1 MRKAL
6 VRGLLVIVAAMQ
18 STCLSETG
26 SETGS
31 ATDARLS
38 LVKRIPLSVSSDAA
52 WSLFDRSIDSGFGS
66 PTEPVVVN
74 LGELS
79 ELAIVKVYGPAPYA
93 LRITGSAGASL
104 GFGTIDLSGVS
115 RGWHAF
121 PAGSPSPTGVVE
133 LHFTPTGGPGVI
145 PEVELWVLDDAPPRP
160 RIANLSAEELPK
172 PFIATTAH
180 ARVAIEPGY
189 CSAFPVTLERR
200 PELFRRAFITY
211 RASNVLRAFGLR
223 RSVNGLG
230 EHGGSWL
237 PGSGATEVVDELDPQ
252 LLRPGTNEVSLC
264 VPDHAVQPTTIERLR
279 IVGELD
285 RGVDQVRSISIG
297 KDAKDGA
304 ALRDADPATTVEL
317 SAGERI
323 LVAFERSIAP
333 DALVLVGQIRGA
345 TTVTCVE
352 RDGAELPLDVRP
364 RGEMLVLDG
373 GARRCARLAIRIDE
387 ASTLAELDVIGS
399 GAAERVDWPRLVVT
413 SAREHF
419 GEVAWIGGFV
429 ARPRAMTTAI
439 RMRVAGEDIGT
450 RTGDF
455 GRLVKRTADA
465 EAMWRVPVTAAY
477 PDGTADAVDVLLD
490 VDHRQEL
497 ASARASATTSSGAAT
512 GASSQPFG
520 RAGELVVARA
530 APSAPTQLR
539 LGTRVGL
546 DVPAG
551 AVGKP
556 TDITV
561 RRLGDAAV
569 PPLDPG
575 MINVTGP
582 KGHAY
587 EFLPHGQR
595 FTRPAEVV
603 LPYDP
608 ALIPEGMTPSD
619 VYTYF
624 FDPDAKRWAKLPRQA
639 VDLGERIT
647 RSSTD
652 HFTIMINAVLA
663 VPRNPTPLAHD
674 PTALTS
680 IGAGSP
686 AANIDFIE
694 PPAPSSTGDAHV
706 ALPIRLP
713 QGRGAYMP
721 SLEISYS
728 SAGGDGW
735 LGAGWNLPLSR
746 IEVDT
751 RWGVPTYTAAERVRY
766 LLDGA
771 ELVPTTERDGPSCT
785 AGGPGQRFRLRV
797 EGSFAH
803 VLRCGSDPASYQ
815 FELRDRNGTLFRY
828 GGAGATLASYANGG
842 VFRFAL
848 REVADTHGNTTR
860 FFYVTDAEAGPGEPF
875 RELYPSR
882 IEYTAHPSLPAAYAV
897 HFDLDDGTRPD
908 RIVSGRA
915 GFKTITRKLLRSVR
929 VTFQGGLV
937 RQYVLTYEHGEFDK
951 TVLSSVR
958 VYGTQGCAAGGDAFT
973 LPSCAPSSLFHEHRF
988 DYHTEEQAFSAVE
1001 QWGIAG
1007 DPEPAR
1013 AALAKGA
1020 SKGGSFGVSLSAELS
1035 GGLSATAGANVGG
1048 STRHELV
1055 GVYDLN
1061 GDGLPD
1067 QVFDA
1072 GGQTMVLYNRSRP
1085 GGIPASEPLFAAA
1098 TDEATDLAGLGIERN
1113 NDWGVSL
1120 GLEASLGGFAA
1131 SAGAGFSSST
1141 ARSRQLFTDLDGDGY
1156 TDVVH
1161 AGGQA
1166 LRGQPCAAGTGTCF
1180 EPAHFGAAGSI
1191 DPRQDP
1197 MLADLAADIEART
1210 FTGDPVVRWIAPLT
1224 GTITVSGTVQKAHA
1238 GGEDG
1243 VGVEVYHQDAL
1254 IDGVT
1259 VAPAVTTVL
1268 TFPLPRSIHVVA
1280 GDALFLRVR
1289 TNEDDAV
1296 APDGTLV
1303 DAVDAR
1309 LDIAYTYA
1317 CTPLGCDDIAD
1328 PDAARD
1334 PTDRPVLAF
1343 ATDTDLRVAGAPAP
1357 LVVTARGTLDIHLNV
1372 VKRPSVAD
1380 VRICVQRFAPS
1391 AGTANPSRSLDRP
1404 CQANDAEVA
1413 NISGTVAL
1421 AAGASTTA
1429 PIDLPALHVEP
1440 GQVFVVRAESDLSF
1454 DPAGVLLEVQAPET
1468 PLAAYSEVCLPNLEG
1483 TGFECSSDARVL
1495 ASVPLDT
1502 RRFGMFTPIASVQPA
1517 MPYLAATA
1525 GTLEVASFPA
1535 PVSVL
1540 GFDEPFL
1547 VAARSNRRGILWA
1560 QDCTHASC
1568 AAIVDV
1574 PSLAV
1579 EAGESITFEIVTLGG
1594 DDGGWLTATLDGGPV
1609 SIPLQARELG
1619 ASSTAGLPFHGGYR
1633 GLSVG
1638 IWNDREAFAPAQL
1651 LEDLGQLAILPE
1663 DRRKQIARSVIAPEA
1678 FPRGA
1683 EVTGGAP
1690 AWIAPNSHALVSATM
1705 LHAAPIGVVEQ
1716 TGARGG
1722 LFAADYLRISGTR
1735 SFFLTA
1741 KAELERLHVV
1751 GVGLQASASRTDT
1764 TTDIV
1769 DMNGDSVADVL
1780 TPAGVTLGAFS
1791 AATGTAGGGVA
1802 AFDAGGLPL
1811 RRRDGHEYGID
1822 FGGRAVIKKTRASGL
1837 PVSVDNDKGPDRG
1850 FLGLSAG
1857 LGLGI
1862 GRTQLTRDLVDV
1874 NGDGLPD
1881 LVSRDA
1887 TGIEVQYNLGN
1898 RYGLPEPFG
1907 TVAATLRDPVDGFEE
1922 HVEGL
1927 ALGFDLDSTRHAL
1940 QHETTLNVHASG
1952 GFKLGSFLDLSSS
1965 VRASTTRITRQL
1977 ADINGDGLPDLLFK
1991 KHGEPRIRVQ
2001 LNRGG
2006 ELGPAT
2012 EWAIPAGWP
2021 ESPGGMFASASA
2033 LPSKVAG
2040 WLDKLLVTGPDVL
2053 AGTGSQDGSSKS
2065 ASVGIPLPYVTLG
2078 LGGSRSTSK
2087 DTYELSLLDIDGDGA
2102 ADHVLRVASS
2112 SGAGR
2117 IYVKRNRA
2125 TGSANLLRAIHR
2137 PLGGRITL
2145 SYNRVGNTVALPQ
2158 SRQVLARV
2166 EVDDGVDL
2174 SSAFA
2179 SPSLVTTLQYENGFY
2194 HRREKELFGFGKVTA
2209 RRADG
2214 VTTELEYENGTYALK
2229 GLLKSETRRD
2239 SLGRLLYRRVIQREL
2254 RAVLNAD
2261 GQPVGPDGDC
2271 LGHLHPSLDA
2281 DACTPRFPVIT
2292 QEDDI
2297 RAEGGSVTKTRRMK
2311 DLAHDRFGNVLES
2324 IDYADDAITN
2334 DDLYASAAYANDTA
2348 RWILGRPTS
2357 LTVHAGSASGALLR
2371 SRSGTHNAQGAPLTI
2386 AVETGSG
2393 TATTQ
2398 LAYDEL
2404 GNIAQ
2409 VTTPPNHAGQVQTY
2423 SVSYDD
2429 QTRTYPTRTSD
2440 GFGYTSHATYDLR
2453 FGVATSEIDVNGAQV
2468 RRTLDPFGRV
2478 LAVFGPYDTSL
2489 PALSFEYLPEASPP
2503 RAVTITRASAPAD
2516 YDGPVPA
2523 PITTVTVTDGL
2534 ARAIQLRKTAVVDGV
2549 AGMTTSGGVARD
2561 AVDRVTAT
2569 YHPFFTPGASTG
2581 FILPIVTPAARMAY
2595 DALDRTVSTRHPDG
2609 AIETASYDLAV
2620 PPDSPGALLFK
2631 ITAVDANGHVR
2642 ETYADHLE
2650 RVRTF
2655 VEHPTATTSSIN
2667 RYDYLPTGELSRIV
2681 DAEGAQTRLGYD
2693 LRGLRTSFENLDY
2706 GLIEERH
2713 DLMGNRVALI
2723 EPNHRALGAEVRYLH
2738 DRDRLARIDYPSK
2751 PDVTFVYGA
2760 PGAPAFRA
2768 GRLAEVHDETG
2779 AQEHFYGAL
2788 GETRRTLRTVRDPA
2802 YPSHAPKI
2810 FDTRFTSDSL
2820 GRLLRIGYPDGEQVT
2835 HTYDAGGSLAR
2846 VSGSGAGYAVTYA
2859 DELRYDV
2866 FGNRTRARFGNGVVT
2881 TWSFDPLRVRLTSL
2895 VTTLPAPAATK
2906 VQDLRYSYDP
2916 ADNPTRIENAL
2927 PPPPASGK
2935 LPGGS
2940 SVAFTY
2946 DGVDRLTR
2954 AVGKAPLAQGSSTT
2968 YDQTFAYSASHR
2980 LLNKQRVHLL
2990 INSGGNAQPP
3000 NATNFASAYTY
3011 GAARPHLPTRV
3022 GDLDFVY
3029 DPSGN
3034 SITRRSV
3041 ATGSLQQLTW
3051 DDDGRLV
3058 QVSGM
3063 GANQRNVYD
3072 ATGVRVI
3079 RSGQDGDTVFAS
3091 PYFDVAND
3099 NTGTKHVFAGALRIA
3114 SVLRAFSGGADPP
3127 LPPSAGTAFY
3137 FHADHLGSTGVVTAQ
3152 DGTVND
3158 AHTYFP
3164 DGEIWID
3171 AGPKQPIN
3179 GYLFSGKQL
3188 DLETGFYDFG
3198 QRFYDPRL
3206 SLWLGTDPILLD
3218 DSPDRA
3224 IGQPLLLAPGAYAA
3238 HNPLRFIDPDGR
3250 EPKEVPLGDNNCFG
3264 QSCQRLYAQ
3273 SQGNLVLL
3281 TMGGDGVKFM
3291 EGVPKGVRK
3300 TAEGMAQAI
3309 AHPKDTAEA
3318 IGAGVEKAWDDPWG
3332 TAQAIGTA
3340 IAETAT
3346 DPEKAGEFVGGLLLG
3361 GGAAKGVSTGIKAL
3375 RGLGAAAR
3383 PARFG
3388 LSSLGAAEAP
3398 IPKFTRAMKSQAE
3411 VIARGSRIQKVEE
3424 LVSKFG
3430 GQSKNWTK
3438 MKTWDELG
3446 REIHWYEHP
3455 GIGKVGL
3462 KWAGFPDPF

>member
-1 MRKAL
+1 M
-6 VRGLLVIVAAMQ
+6 
-18 STCLSETG
+18 
-26 SETGS
+26 
-31 ATDARLS
+31 
-38 LVKRIPLSVSSDAA
+38 P
-52 WSLFDRSIDSGFGS
+52 
-66 PTEPVVVN
+66 
-74 LGELS
+74 
-79 ELAIVKVYGPAPYA
+79 
-93 LRITGSAGASL
+93 
-104 GFGTIDLSGVS
+104 S
-115 RGWHAF
+115 RVD
-121 PAGSPSPTGVVE
+121 VVE
-133 LHFTPTGGPGVI
+133 LHFEPTGGSGAV
-145 PEVELWVLDDAPPRP
+145 PEIELWGVADAPRP
-160 RIANLSAEELPK
+160 RIPKLSAEDLPE
-172 PFIATTAH
+172 PLVATKVL
-180 ARVAIEPGY
+180 ARVEIEPGS
-189 CSAFPVTLERR
+189 CAAFSVTLTRR

-211 RASNVLRAFGLR
+211 QASDVLRGFGIK
-223 RSVNGLG
+223 RSLNGLG

-237 PGSGATEVVDELDPQ
+237 PGAGTTEVIDEIDPQ
-252 LLRPGTNEVSLC
+252 SLRPEANEVSLC
-264 VPDHAVQPTTIERLR
+264 VPDDAARRTTIERLR
-279 IVGELD
+279 IIGELD
-285 RGVDQVRSISIG
+285 MGNALARTISIG
-297 KDAKDGA
+297 SDLRDGA
-304 ALRDADPATTVEL
+304 VLHDADLATSLEL
-317 SAGERI
+317 AAGARV
-323 LVAFERSIAP
+323 LVTLDRLIAP
-333 DALVLVGQIRGA
+333 DALLLSGQIRG
-345 TTVTCVE
+345 TVSVTCIE
-352 RDGAELPLDVRP
+352 RSGAAAPLDVRQD
-364 RGEMLVLDG
+364 GGAFMLDG
-373 GARRCARLAIRIDE
+373 GARRCAQLAISVDQ

-419 GEVAWIGGFV
+419 GDVAWVGGFV

-439 RMRVAGEDIGT
+439 RVRFADEDVGT

-455 GRLVKRTADA
+455 GRMVKRGSDA
-465 EAMWRVPVTAAY
+465 PASWRVPVTAAF
-477 PDGTADAVDVLLD
+477 PDGTSETLEVLLERD
-490 VDHRQEL
+490 RRQDL
-497 ASARASATTSSGAAT
+497 VSARASTAEPSDVSANTRLQQLGQPGAVA
-512 GASSQPFG
+512 
-520 RAGELVVARA
+520 VARA
-530 APSAPTQLR
+530 SRLVATQLR
-539 LGTRVGL
+539 LGTRVGV
-546 DVPAG
+546 DIPAG
-551 AVGKP
+551 AVDEP

-561 RRLGDAAV
+561 RHLGRAAV
-569 PPLDPG
+569 PALDPG

-582 KGHAY
+582 EDHAY
-587 EFLPHGQR
+587 ELLPHGQR
-595 FTRPAEVV
+595 FARPVEVV

-608 ALIPEGMTPSD
+608 ALLPEGMTPDD
-619 VYTYF
+619 VYIYS
-624 FDPDAKRWAKLPRQA
+624 FDLKAQRWGKLPRRSI
-639 VDLGERIT
+639 DLGERIT
-647 RSSTD
+647 RSSAD

-680 IGAGSP
+680 IGAASP
-686 AANIDFIE
+686 ASNIDFIE
-694 PPAPSSTGDAHV
+694 PPAPSPTGDAHV
-706 ALPIRLP
+706 SLPVRLP
-713 QGRGAYMP
+713 QGRGAYSP

-728 SAGGDGW
+728 SAGGNGW
-735 LGAGWNLPLSR
+735 LGVGWELPLSR
-746 IEVDT
+746 IEIDT
-751 RWGVPTYTAAERVRY
+751 RWGVPTYTAAEHVRY

-771 ELVPTTERDGPSCT
+771 ELVPTTEHDGPGCT

-803 VLRCGSDPASYQ
+803 VLRCGSDPASYH
-815 FELRDRNGTLFRY
+815 FELRDREGTLFRY
-828 GGAGATLASYANGG
+828 GGAGATLASYTNGG

-848 REVADTHGNTTR
+848 REVVDTHGNTTR
-860 FFYVTDAEAGPGEPF
+860 FFYTTDAESGPGEPF

-882 IEYTAHPSLPAAYAV
+882 IEYTSHASLPAAYAV
-897 HFDLDDGTRPD
+897 HFDLDDGGRPD

-915 GFKTITRKLLRSVR
+915 GFKTVTRKLLRSIR

-937 RQYVLTYEHGEFDK
+937 RQYVLTYGHGEFDK
-951 TVLSSVR
+951 TVLSSIR
-958 VYGTQGCAAGGDAFT
+958 VYGTHGCAAGGDAFT
-973 LPSCAPSSLFHEHRF
+973 TPSCAPSSLFHEHRF
-988 DYHTEEQAFSAVE
+988 DYHFEEQAFSAIE
-1001 QWGIAG
+1001 QWSIAD

-1013 AALAKGA
+1013 ATLAKGA
-1020 SKGGSFGVSLSAELS
+1020 TSGGGFNISLSAELP
-1035 GGLSATAGANVGG
+1035 GGVSATAGANVGG
-1048 STRHELV
+1048 STRHESV
-1055 GVYDLN
+1055 GMYDMN
-1061 GDGLPD
+1061 SDGLPD
-1067 QVFDA
+1067 QVFEVD
-1072 GGQTMVLYNRSRP
+1072 GQTVVLYNRSRP
-1085 GGIPASEPLFAAA
+1085 AGVPTSEPLFAAA
-1098 TDEATDLAGLGIERN
+1098 TDETTDLADLGIERN
-1113 NDWGVSL
+1113 SDWGVSL

-1141 ARSRQLFTDLDGDGY
+1141 ARSRQLLTDLDGDGY

-1180 EPAHFGAAGSI
+1180 VPAQFGAAGSI
-1191 DPRQDP
+1191 DPRKDP
-1197 MLADLAADIEART
+1197 MLAALAADIAART
-1210 FTGDPVVRWIAPLT
+1210 FTGDPVVRWVAPFT
-1224 GTITVSGTVQKAHA
+1224 GTITVRGTVQKAHA
-1238 GGEDG
+1238 GGADG

-1254 IDGVT
+1254 VEGVT
-1259 VAPAVTTVL
+1259 IAPAATAMF
-1268 TFPLPRSIHVVA
+1268 TFPSPRSIHVVA
-1280 GDALFLRVR
+1280 GDALYLRVQ

-1309 LDIAYTYA
+1309 LEIAYSRA

-1334 PTDRPVLAF
+1334 PTDRPVFAF

-1357 LVVTARGTLDIHLNV
+1357 LVVPARGTLDLHLNA

-1380 VRICVQRFAPS
+1380 VRLCVQRFAAPG
-1391 AGTANPSRSLDRP
+1391 GTMQLSLDRP
-1404 CQANDAEVA
+1404 CHASDAEVA
-1413 NISGTVAL
+1413 NVSGTVVL
-1421 AAGASTTA
+1421 AAAASTTT
-1429 PIDLPALHVEP
+1429 PIDLTALQVEP
-1440 GQVFVVRAESDLSF
+1440 GQVFMIRAESDLSF
-1454 DPAGVLLEVQAPET
+1454 DPADVFIESRAPET

-1483 TGFECSSDARVL
+1483 TGFECSSDARVF

-1502 RRFGMFTPIASVQPA
+1502 RRFGMFTPIANVQPA
-1517 MPYLAATA
+1517 IPYVAADT
-1525 GTLEVASFPA
+1525 GTLEVDSFPA
-1535 PVSVL
+1535 PVTVL
-1540 GFDEPFL
+1540 GLDEPFL

-1568 AAIVDV
+1568 AAMVDV

-1579 EAGESITFEIVTLGG
+1579 EAGESITFELATPSG
-1594 DDGGWLTATLDGGPV
+1594 DDGGWLTATLDGDAS

-1619 ASSTAGLPFHGGYR
+1619 ASATAGSPFHGGYR

-1638 IWNDREAFAPAQL
+1638 VWNDREAFAPAQL
-1651 LEDLGQLAILPE
+1651 LDDLGQLAILAE
-1663 DRRKQIARSVIAPEA
+1663 DRRKQIARSMVAPEA
-1678 FPRGA
+1678 FLRGA
-1683 EVTGGAP
+1683 EVTGGVP
-1690 AWIAPNSHALVSATM
+1690 AWIAPSSHALVSATL
-1705 LHAAPIGVVEQ
+1705 LHAAPIGIVEQ
-1716 TGARGG
+1716 TGQRGG

-1741 KAELERLHVV
+1741 KAELERLHVAS
-1751 GVGLQASASRTDT
+1751 VGLQGSASRTDT

-1769 DMNGDSVADVL
+1769 DMNGDGIADVL
-1780 TPAGVTLGAFS
+1780 TPAGVTLGAFT
-1791 AATGTAGGGVA
+1791 AATAGGGVA
-1802 AFDAGGLPL
+1802 AFDAAGLPL
-1811 RRRDGHEYGID
+1811 RRRDGHEYAID

-1887 TGIEVQYNLGN
+1887 TGIEVQYNLGD
-1898 RYGLPEPFG
+1898 RYGRPEPFG
-1907 TVAATLRDPVDGFEE
+1907 TVAAPLLDPLDGFEE
-1922 HVEGL
+1922 LVEGL

-2006 ELGPAT
+2006 DLGPAT
-2012 EWAIPAGWP
+2012 DWTIPAGWP
-2021 ESPGGMFASASA
+2021 ESPGGVFASASS
-2033 LPSKVAG
+2033 LPSKVAS

-2065 ASVGIPLPYVTLG
+2065 ASAAIPLPYVTLG

-2102 ADHVLRVASS
+2102 ADHVLRVGSS
-2112 SGAGR
+2112 SGTGR
-2117 IYVKRNRA
+2117 IYVKRNRV
-2125 TGSANLLRAIHR
+2125 TGKTNLLRAIHR

-2158 SRQVLARV
+2158 SRQVLTRV

-2174 SSAFA
+2174 GSAFP
-2179 SPSLVTTLQYENGFY
+2179 SPNLVTTIQYENGFY
-2194 HRREKELFGFGKVTA
+2194 HRREKEFFGFGKITA

-2214 VTTELEYENGTYALK
+2214 VTTELEYENGGYALK
-2229 GLLKSETRRD
+2229 GLQRSETRRD
-2239 SLGRLLYRRVIQREL
+2239 SLGRLLRRRVIQREL
-2254 RAVLNAD
+2254 RPVLDAD
-2261 GQPVGPDGDC
+2261 GQPVGPDAGC

-2281 DACTPRFPVIT
+2281 DACTPRFAVVT
-2292 QEDDI
+2292 QEDDL

-2311 DLAHDRFGNVLES
+2311 DLAHDRFGHVLES

-2334 DDLYASAAYANDTA
+2334 DDLYTSAAYSNDTT

-2357 LTVHAGSASGALLR
+2357 LTARAGSASGALLR
-2371 SRSGTHNAQGAPLTI
+2371 SRSGTYNAQGAPLAI
-2386 AVETGSG
+2386 AVATGAG
-2393 TATTQ
+2393 TAVTQ
-2398 LAYDEL
+2398 LAYDDF
-2404 GNIAQ
+2404 GNLAH
-2409 VTTPPNHAGQVQTY
+2409 VTTPPNHVNQVQTF
-2423 SVSYDD
+2423 SLDYDD
-2429 QTRTYPTRTSD
+2429 PTRTYPTRATD
-2440 GFGYTSHATYDLR
+2440 GFGYTSHAAYDPR

-2468 RRTLDPFGRV
+2468 RRTLDPFGRL
-2478 LAVFGPYDTSL
+2478 LAVHGPYDAIV
-2489 PALSFEYLPEASPP
+2489 PALSFEYLSEASPP

-2516 YDGPVPA
+2516 YSGPVPA

-2534 ARAIQLRKTAVVDGV
+2534 ARALQLRKTAVVDGIT
-2549 AGMTTSGGVARD
+2549 GMTTSGGASYD
-2561 AVDRVTAT
+2561 AIGRVTAT

-2581 FILPIVTPAARMAY
+2581 FVAPVVTPATRVAY
-2595 DALDRTVSTRHPDG
+2595 DALDRTVSTRQPDG
-2609 AIETASYDLAV
+2609 ATETARYDLAA
-2620 PPDSPGALLFK
+2620 PPDSPGTVLFA

-2642 ETYADHLE
+2642 ETFADHLE

-2693 LRGLRTSFENLDY
+2693 LRGLRTSFDNPDY

-2713 DLMGNRVALI
+2713 DLMGNRIALI
-2723 EPNHRALGAEVRYLH
+2723 EPNHRALGAEVRYLY
-2738 DRDRLARIDYPSK
+2738 DRDRLSRIDYPSK

-2760 PGAPAFRA
+2760 PGAGAFRA

-2779 AQEHFYGAL
+2779 SQEHFYGAL
-2788 GETRRTLRTVRDPA
+2788 GESRRTLRTVRDPA
-2802 YPSHAPKI
+2802 HPSHAPKV

-2820 GRLLRIGYPDGEQVT
+2820 GRMLRIGYPDGEQVT
-2835 HTYDAGGSLAR
+2835 HTYDAGGSLAK
-2846 VSGSGAGYAVTYA
+2846 VTGHGAGYAVTYA

-2881 TWSFDPLRVRLTSL
+2881 TWSFDPLRVRLASL

-2916 ADNPTRIENAL
+2916 ADNPTQIEDAL

-2968 YDQTFAYSASHR
+2968 YDQTFAYSASHN
-2980 LLNKQRVHLL
+2980 LLSKQRVHLL
-2990 INSGGNAQPP
+2990 INNGGNAQSPT
-3000 NATNFASAYTY
+3000 ATNFAAAYTY
-3011 GAARPHLPTRV
+3011 GAARPHLPSRV
-3022 GDLDFVY
+3022 GDLDLAY

-3034 SITRRSV
+3034 PITRRSA
-3041 ATGSLQQLTW
+3041 ATGSIQQLTW

-3072 ATGVRVI
+3072 ASGLRVI

-3099 NTGTKHVFAGALRIA
+3099 NTGTKHVFAGALRVA
-3114 SVLRAFSGGADPP
+3114 SVLRAYSSGSDPP
-3127 LPPSAGTAFY
+3127 LPPSSGTAFY

-3158 AHTYFP
+3158 AHAYFP
-3164 DGEIWID
+3164 DGELWID

-3188 DLETGFYDFG
+3188 DVETGFYDFG

-3218 DSPDRA
+3218 DAPDRA

-3238 HNPLRFIDPDGR
+3238 HNPLGFIDPDGR
-3250 EPKEVPLGDNNCFG
+3250 DWVSWLKRGGRAVGRFVRDEVAPRAAGAVKIWAGTAGFVAGAALCDTGLGCVAGGPLMAMSADVGASGVSQVIDGSPHATVAG
-3264 QSCQRLYAQ
+3264 QL
-3273 SQGNLVLL
+3273 
-3281 TMGGDGVKFM
+3281 GG
-3291 EGVPKGVRK
+3291 P
-3300 TAEGMAQAI
+3300 
-3309 AHPKDTAEA
+3309 
-3318 IGAGVEKAWDDPWG
+3318 
-3332 TAQAIGTA
+3332 TAQAIEEGIVGAAGIVGTVRA
-3340 IAETAT
+3340 LSTRGTSRALSESGNGTTGSSIQAT
-3346 DPEKAGEFVGGLLLG
+3346 TTRSVAHSGASVVRAGQAGEAAVRSVANIGPKVSIRVAGRTRIPDGLTSSVLSEV
-3361 GGAAKGVSTGIKAL
+3361 KNV
-3375 RGLGAAAR
+3375 
-3383 PARFG
+3383 
-3388 LSSLGAAEAP
+3388 SSLSYTQQLRDFATYARQNGLRFDLWVRPTTQLSAP
-3398 IPKFTRAMKSQAE
+3398 LA
-3411 VIARGSRIQKVEE
+3411 
-3424 LVSKFG
+3424 
-3430 GQSKNWTK
+3430 
-3438 MKTWDELG
+3438 
-3446 REIHWYEHP
+3446 REISSGTINLRYIP
-3455 GIGKVGL
+3455 
-3462 KWAGFPDPF
+3462 